1 MTTITNV
8 ILIDDL
14 DGGEASGTVRFA
26 LDGQPYEI
34 DLSDPNAEALRG
46 SLARYIEAGRKAANG
61 QPTRRGRKPGTTSR
75 GGGGSTVLTDPF
87 RPAGATPNGDQPLTA
102 DERAELRAWAAQ
114 QPDVKVAERGRIAAS
129 TVAEWRAATG
139 RRS

>member
-61 QPTRRGRKPGTTSR
+61 QPTRRGSRPR
-75 GGGGSTVLTDPF
+75 GGNAGTIARGVPAAAF
-87 RPAGATPNGDQPLTA
+87 RPPDVNGDQPLTPA
-102 DERAELRAWAAQ
+102 ERAQLREWAATR
-114 QPDVKVAERGRIAAS
+114 PDVKVAERGRIAA
-129 TVAEWRAATG
+129 TVIAEWRAATG
-139 RRS
+139 RTA